1 MPVRI
6 DYFEK
11 LCEICQAFGTARNRR
26 ELLEMIFTSAM
37 EILEG
42 KAACL
47 YLMEPGKPE
56 LMPVAQKGLSESY
69 FRSKQSMLVQKIVP
83 LVLKKGFF
91 YCRDAAT
98 DPKLAYPDAKKAEGI
113 ASILAVP
120 VMVKGRNI
128 GVFCLF
134 TAAPKDFTPEE
145 KKFLSLLAQQGG
157 GVMEHARLIDHLH
170 RETQLFFDLAV
181 NLSSSLEVKGI
192 LHAMTTDLAKAL
204 VGVTGV
210 SIRLLDETKETLE
223 LVASF
228 GLSKKYL
235 QKGPVSGAE
244 EHRPGPEERQ
254 TGDHSERR
262 HRPPGAI
269 PHHEQRRGD
278 CHHSGGAHQDQGEG
292 DRGAAALQQGGAA
305 FHRRGDQA
313 GHRPGLSGGVGHP
326 ECLIVSAVPDGD
338 EGPARGVVEPPVLV
352 LMTGLPGKSGFM
364 CNGHDLTRQSSN
376 RDQITPEP
384 WDKKFT
390 CRHGL
395 R

>member
-11 LCEICQAFGTARNRR
+11 LSELCQAFGKALNRR
-26 ELLEMIFTSAM
+26 ELLEMIFSSAM

-56 LMPVAQKGLSESY
+56 LMPVAQKGLSENY
-69 FRSKQSMLVQKIVP
+69 FRSKKSLLAQKIEP

-91 YCRDAAT
+91 YCRDAAS

-120 VMVKGRNI
+120 VLVKGKNI

-134 TAAPKDFTPEE
+134 TATPKKFTPEE
-145 KKFLSLLAQQGG
+145 KKFLALLAQQGG

-170 RETQLFFDLAV
+170 RETQLFFDLAL

-192 LHAMTTDLAKAL
+192 LHAMTADLAKAL
-204 VGVTGV
+204 VGVKAA
-210 SIRLLDETKETLE
+210 SIRLLDESKEALE

-235 QKGPVSGAE
+235 QKGPVLAQKSIAQALKNGKPVIILNAATDRRVQYRAMNRE
-244 EHRPGPEERQ
+244 EGIVSILAVPIKTKERVIGVLRLYSKVVRHFTPEEIKLVTALAYLGGLAIQNASLYLICQ
-254 TGDHSERR
+254 TEMKDLQEELWS
-262 HRPPGAI
+262 HR
-269 PHHEQRRGD
+269 
-278 CHHSGGAHQDQGEG
+278 SW
-292 DRGAAALQQGGAA
+292 
-305 FHRRGDQA
+305 F
-313 GHRPGLSGGVGHP
+313 
-326 ECLIVSAVPDGD
+326 
-338 EGPARGVVEPPVLV
+338 
-352 LMTGLPGKSGFM
+352 
-364 CNGHDLTRQSSN
+364 
-376 RDQITPEP
+376 
-384 WDKKFT
+384 
-390 CRHGL
+390 
-395 R
+395 

>member
-1 MPVRI
+1 
-6 DYFEK
+6 
-11 LCEICQAFGTARNRR
+11 
-26 ELLEMIFTSAM
+26 MIFASAM

-69 FRSKQSMLVQKIVP
+69 FRSKKSMLVQKIVP

-91 YCRDAAT
+91 YCRDAAA

-134 TAAPKDFTPEE
+134 TATPRDFTPDE
-145 KKFLSLLAQQGG
+145 KKFLAVLAQQGG

-192 LHAMTTDLAKAL
+192 LHAMTADLAKSL
-204 VGVTGV
+204 VGVKGA

-223 LVASF
+223 LVASV

-235 QKGPVSGAE
+235 QKGPVSAQKSIAQAMKNGKPVIILDAA
-244 EHRPGPEERQ
+244 
-254 TGDHSERR
+254 TDRR
-262 HRPPGAI
+262 VQYRD
-269 PHHEQRRGD
+269 HEQRRGD
-278 CHHSGGAHQDQGEG
+278 CHHPGGAHQDQGEG
-292 DRGAAALQQGGAA
+292 DRRAAALQQGGAA

-313 GHRPGLSGGVGHP
+313 GHRPGLSGGPGHP
-326 ECLIVSAVPDGD
+326 ECLPVSAVSDGD
-338 EGPARGVVEPPVLV
+338 EGPARGVVEPPLLV
-352 LMTGLPGKSGFM
+352 LGVS
-364 CNGHDLTRQSSN
+364 
-376 RDQITPEP
+376 EP
-384 WDKKFT
+384 
-390 CRHGL
+390 
-395 R
+395 

>member
-11 LCEICQAFGTARNRR
+11 LCELCKAFGTARNRR
-26 ELLEMIFTSAM
+26 ELLEMIFASAM

-47 YLMEPGKPE
+47 YLLEPGKPE
-56 LMPVAQKGLSESY
+56 LMPVAQKGLSENY

-91 YCRDAAT
+91 YCRDAAA
-98 DPKLAYPDAKKAEGI
+98 DPKLEYPKAKKAEGI

-120 VMVKGRNI
+120 VLVKGDNI

-134 TAAPKDFTPEE
+134 TATPKDFTPEE
-145 KKFLSLLAQQGG
+145 KQFLALLAQQGG

-192 LHAMTTDLAKAL
+192 LYAMTADLAKAL
-204 VGVTGV
+204 GVMGS

-223 LVASF
+223 LVAAF

-235 QKGPVSGAE
+235 QKGPVSAQKSIAQGMKNGKPVIILNAATDRRVQYRAMNKEEGIVTILSVPIKTKEKVIGVLRLYSKAPRHFTAE
-244 EHRPGPEERQ
+244 EIKLVTALAYLGGLAIQNASLYLMCQTEMKDLQEELWSHR
-254 TGDHSERR
+254 SW
-262 HRPPGAI
+262 
-269 PHHEQRRGD
+269 
-278 CHHSGGAHQDQGEG
+278 
-292 DRGAAALQQGGAA
+292 
-305 FHRRGDQA
+305 F
-313 GHRPGLSGGVGHP
+313 
-326 ECLIVSAVPDGD
+326 
-338 EGPARGVVEPPVLV
+338 
-352 LMTGLPGKSGFM
+352 
-364 CNGHDLTRQSSN
+364 
-376 RDQITPEP
+376 
-384 WDKKFT
+384 
-390 CRHGL
+390 
-395 R
+395 